1 MSVIPC
7 EQNSDLRAQIERF
20 AEVLKPEAHR
30 LGDHGLDERDFYNS
44 GLFRGAVERV
54 RGQFSATMRA
64 KREFVQH
71 VLNHM
76 EDEGFIAGWDL
87 TEDSSRNDYAV
98 RLPSGRR
105 AVIDLK
111 GCLDG
116 NNTNIFERPADAD
129 EFVIWSICT
138 NLGADPRRNAWSGIH
153 TRLSAEVIS
162 RNQRVDGLIVWDMV
176 CGTIGRPCPKVAG
189 EDGSRLTDIG
199 PFRVPPACI
208 YLFPSTVPS
217 LASLGTEVR
226 FMLFSQVGIQFYGQ
240 SLTTQPA
247 RLQQDKGLV
256 DAFVH
261 GAMEAIRFSMTN
273 FDEAVDIFL
282 KANSEVAMSSTGKE
296 YARIGLGL
304 TNLTNLVPEVKEHGF
319 GWAGP
324 AKVSTM
330 ADLVIKYAAGAGAEK
345 PDVATLFT
353 NDFVGKLKLSAAD
366 LAAAEKSAAPYR
378 KYIGA

>member
-20 AEVLKPEAHR
+20 AEVLKTEAHR

-54 RGQFSATMRA
+54 RGQFSATMRT

-87 TEDSSRNDYAV
+87 TDDSSRNDYRV
-98 RLPSGRR
+98 RLPSGRT

-153 TRLSAEVIS
+153 TRLSVEMIS

-189 EDGSRLTDIG
+189 DDGARLTDIG
-199 PFRVPPACI
+199 PFRVPPACT
-208 YLFPSTVPS
+208 YLFPSIVPS
-217 LASLGTEVR
+217 
-226 FMLFSQVGIQFYGQ
+226 
-240 SLTTQPA
+240 
-247 RLQQDKGLV
+247 
-256 DAFVH
+256 
-261 GAMEAIRFSMTN
+261 
-273 FDEAVDIFL
+273 
-282 KANSEVAMSSTGKE
+282 
-296 YARIGLGL
+296 
-304 TNLTNLVPEVKEHGF
+304 
-319 GWAGP
+319 
-324 AKVSTM
+324 
-330 ADLVIKYAAGAGAEK
+330 
-345 PDVATLFT
+345 
-353 NDFVGKLKLSAAD
+353 
-366 LAAAEKSAAPYR
+366 SAAPAASAQPIEAVELLLALHR
-378 KYIGA
+378 CFKGNDAELNHVDFELLQSGSDLMRRTTIRRAGVVQKVSDMAPIRRA

>member
-20 AEVLKPEAHR
+20 AEVLKTEAHL

-87 TEDSSRNDYAV
+87 TEDSSRNDYLV
-98 RLPSGRR
+98 RLPSGRT

-138 NLGADPRRNAWSGIH
+138 NLGTDPRRNAWSGIH
-153 TRLSAEVIS
+153 TRLSADIIS

-189 EDGSRLTDIG
+189 DDGARLTDIG
-199 PFRVPPACI
+199 PFRVPPVCI
-208 YLFPSTVPS
+208 YLFPNVVPS
-217 LASLGTEVR
+217 
-226 FMLFSQVGIQFYGQ
+226 
-240 SLTTQPA
+240 
-247 RLQQDKGLV
+247 
-256 DAFVH
+256 
-261 GAMEAIRFSMTN
+261 
-273 FDEAVDIFL
+273 
-282 KANSEVAMSSTGKE
+282 
-296 YARIGLGL
+296 
-304 TNLTNLVPEVKEHGF
+304 
-319 GWAGP
+319 
-324 AKVSTM
+324 
-330 ADLVIKYAAGAGAEK
+330 
-345 PDVATLFT
+345 
-353 NDFVGKLKLSAAD
+353 
-366 LAAAEKSAAPYR
+366 SAAPVVSAQPVEAVELLSAFHLCFKGRDTELNHVDFELLQSGSDLMRRTTIRRAGSIR
-378 KYIGA
+378 KVSDMTAIRRV